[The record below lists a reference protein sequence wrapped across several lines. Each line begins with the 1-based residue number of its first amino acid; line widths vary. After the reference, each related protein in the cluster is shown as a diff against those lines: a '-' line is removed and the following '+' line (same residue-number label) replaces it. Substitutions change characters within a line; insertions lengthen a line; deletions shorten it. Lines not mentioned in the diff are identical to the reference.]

1 MRQIKRRDG
10 RLTYIGVDM
19 PRQAAKPGFDRVDG
33 LRHAGEVTALDCL
46 LDEPELLV
54 GNASI
59 LIPNRDC
66 GGDVDLPDDVRTK
79 LLECGIGIERL
90 VGGVAIDEYR
100 GLVGHNLLQDRTN

>member
-1 MRQIKRRDG
+1 MRQIKSRDG

-33 LRHAGEVTALDCL
+33 LRHAGEVTALDYL

-54 GNASI
+54 GNTSI

-66 GGDVDLPDDVRTK
+66 RGDIDLSDDVGAK

-90 VGGVAIDEYR
+90 VAGVAIDEHR
-100 GLVGHNLLQDRTN
+100 GLVGHD